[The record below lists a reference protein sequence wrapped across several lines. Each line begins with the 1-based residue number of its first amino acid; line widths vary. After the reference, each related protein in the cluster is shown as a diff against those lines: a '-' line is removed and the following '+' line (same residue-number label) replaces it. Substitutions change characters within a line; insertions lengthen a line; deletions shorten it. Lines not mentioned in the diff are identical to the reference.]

1 MRLLAAPLRHHC
13 PVRSLLRNVQHLLA
27 FISPHIILTQARL
40 VITGDAVSAA
50 VPKEECKHTRSSS
63 KNSQLRTFLECPN
76 EPSPLCLQFQTDGNP
91 AICPAS
97 VSLSGLLRGHTQKQ
111 RELEEFSNQ
120 RFRCLSLE
128 LTILL

>member
-1 MRLLAAPLRHHC
+1 MKNKHLLYRNDWLYLRHHC
-13 PVRSLLRNVQHLLA
+13 PVHSVQRNAQHLLA
-27 FISPHIILTQARL
+27 FTSPHIILTRDRA

-50 VPKEECKHTRSSS
+50 VPKEECKQPRSSS

-97 VSLSGLLRGHTQKQ
+97 ISLSGLLRGHTQK
-111 RELEEFSNQ
+111 RRALEEFS
-120 RFRCLSLE
+120 SP
-128 LTILL
+128 